1 MIAVCY
7 DETRERARGSGVGG
21 ERERGEERGGEGRGG
36 EREREGG
43 EFRSNRNRPGEMP
56 YRNRSPRISLPF
68 LPSRHTCE
76 TRPWKRAE
84 SLGYWIIYGS
94 LNQSAGPIVFNRT
107 GSFPSFKKII
117 DFYH

>member
-7 DETRERARGSGVGG
+7 EETRERARGSG
-21 ERERGEERGGEGRGG
+21 EGEGRGG

-56 YRNRSPRISLPF
+56 YRNRSPRVSLPF
-68 LPSRHTCE
+68 LPSRHSCE
-76 TRPWKRAE
+76 TRPWKGAE

-94 LNQSAGPIVFNRT
+94 LNQSARRANR
-107 GSFPSFKKII
+107 F
-117 DFYH
+117 